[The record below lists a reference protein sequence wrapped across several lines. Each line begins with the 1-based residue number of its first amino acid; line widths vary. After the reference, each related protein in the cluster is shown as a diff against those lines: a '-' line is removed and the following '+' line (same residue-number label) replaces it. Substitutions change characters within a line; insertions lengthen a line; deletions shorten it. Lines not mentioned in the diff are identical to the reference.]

1 MLIICEENREQIE
14 REFLALV
21 LNKNEVID
29 LLQIKPKALHSLQ
42 NQKLLQYAIE
52 CYKEHKIV
60 MPTEIFKIHKD
71 FDVDYF
77 TEIFVNE
84 LWYPNAWKQQLET
97 AQESILKFYKQDI
110 VVKLNEQL
118 KQNIITYDYFA
129 ESMRKLDEIQLLENS
144 TELKKQEIL
153 DSINEEKAKINI
165 NKFPKLN
172 KTLKLVQGDFL
183 IIGATTGAG
192 KSGLMIN
199 LMADLMNTFQC
210 IYFNMEMSKST
221 IYKRII
227 SVNANIKVAD
237 VEHPQTDYQKQ
248 IINQT
253 LDKIESAKLIIEHKA
268 SDMNAI
274 KSTIAKMKDKEKHT
288 VVFIDHLGLVKIDGV
303 KSLYEQATEVAKE
316 LRQICLEYDCTI
328 ISASQLNRGAYSSDE
343 ITLSM
348 LKDSGELE
356 NSASKVLLLY
366 KDKNAKK
373 EDLMQDMI
381 FDVAKNRDGYTG
393 TIETVYD
400 KEKQI
405 FKEKKGEIKHD

>member
-1 MLIICEENREQIE
+1 MLKISEKNRDEIE
-14 REFLALV
+14 RQFLALV
-21 LNKNEVID
+21 LNKWEIID
-29 LLQIKPKALHSLQ
+29 LLQIKPKALHIPKH
-42 NQKLLQYAIE
+42 QKILEYSIE
-52 CYKEHKIV
+52 CYKQKKVISPVEIV
-60 MPTEIFKIHKD
+60 KNHKD

-77 TEIFVNE
+77 NDIYANE
-84 LWYPNAWKQQLET
+84 LYFSSNWKEQLKLS
-97 AQESILKFYKQDI
+97 QDSILKFYKEDVI
-110 VVKLNEQL
+110 KMLNDKL
-118 KQNIITYDYFA
+118 KANIISYDYFM
-129 ESMRKLDEIQLLENS
+129 ENMKKIDEIQLLENS

-172 KTLKLVQGDFL
+172 NTLKLVQGDFL

-221 IYKRII
+221 IYKRIV
-227 SVNANIKVAD
+227 SVVADIKVND
-237 VEHPQTDYQKQ
+237 VEHPQSSYQKEL
-248 IINQT
+248 IDKT
-253 LDKIESAKLIIEHKA
+253 LDAIEKAKLIIEHKA
-268 SDMNAI
+268 SDMSTI
-274 KSTIAKMKDKEKHT
+274 KSTIAKMKDKNKHT
-288 VVFIDHLGLVKIDGV
+288 IVFIDHLGLVKIDGM

-366 KDKNAKK
+366 KDKKAGK
-373 EDLMQDMI
+373 EDLMQDMK

-393 TIETVYD
+393 IINAVYD

-405 FKEKKGEIKHD
+405 FKERKD

>member
-1 MLIICEENREQIE
+1 MLKIIEANREQIE

-29 LLQIKPKALHSLQ
+29 LLQIKPKALHNPK
-42 NQKLLQYAIE
+42 NQKILQYAIE
-52 CYKEHKIV
+52 CYKQHKIV
-60 MPTEIFKIHKD
+60 LPTEIIKVHKD
-71 FDVDYF
+71 FDTDYF
-77 TEIFVNE
+77 TELLVDEFWHRE
-84 LWYPNAWKQQLET
+84 AWKQQLDI
-97 AQESILKFYKQDI
+97 AQDSILKFFKEDMI
-110 VVKLNEQL
+110 KKLNQDLNEG
-118 KQNIITYDYFA
+118 IITYDFFTKKVK
-129 ESMRKLDEIQLLENS
+129 ELDEIQLLENS
-144 TELKKQEIL
+144 TELKKEEIL
-153 DSINEEKAKINI
+153 NTISEEKAKINI
-165 NKFPKLN
+165 NILPKLN
-172 KTLKLVQGDFL
+172 NTLKLVQGDFL

-192 KSGLMIN
+192 KSGFMIN

-227 SVNANIKVAD
+227 SVNANIKVND

-248 IINQT
+248 IINET
-253 LDKIESAKLIIEHKA
+253 LEKIENAKLIIEHKA
-268 SDMNAI
+268 SDMNTI
-274 KSTIAKMKDKEKHT
+274 KSIIAKMKNKEKHT
-288 VVFIDHLGLVKIDGV
+288 IVFIDHLGLVKIDGM

-356 NSASKVLLLY
+356 NSASKVVLLY
-366 KDKNAKK
+366 KDKKAGK

-381 FDVAKNRDGYTG
+381 LDVAKNRDGYTG
-393 TIETVYD
+393 LIEVVYD

-405 FKEKKGEIKHD
+405 FKER

>member
-1 MLIICEENREQIE
+1 MLTICEENREQIE

-29 LLQIKPKALHSLQ
+29 LLQIKPKALHNTK
-42 NQKLLQYAIE
+42 NQKILQYAIE

-60 MPTEIFKIHKD
+60 MPTEIVKIHKD

-77 TEIFVNE
+77 SDILVNE
-84 LWYPNAWKQQLET
+84 FWYQNNWKQQLEVS
-97 AQESILKFYKQDI
+97 QDSILKFYKEDVI
-110 VVKLNEQL
+110 KMLNDKL
-118 KQNIITYDYFA
+118 KANIISYDYFM
-129 ESMRKLDEIQLLENS
+129 ENMKKIDEMQLLENS

-172 KTLKLVQGDFL
+172 NILKLVQGDFL

-199 LMADLMNTFQC
+199 LMADFMNTFQC

-221 IYKRII
+221 IYKRIV
-227 SVNANIKVAD
+227 SVVADIKVND
-237 VEHPQTDYQKQ
+237 VEHPQSNYQKEL
-248 IINQT
+248 IDKT
-253 LDKIESAKLIIEHKA
+253 LDAIEKAKLIIEHKA
-268 SDMNAI
+268 SDMSTI
-274 KSTIAKMKDKEKHT
+274 KSTIAKMKDKNKHT
-288 VVFIDHLGLVKIDGV
+288 IVFIDHLGLVKIDGM

-366 KDKNAKK
+366 KDKKAGK
-373 EDLMQDMI
+373 EDLMQDMK

-393 TIETVYD
+393 IINAVYD

-405 FKEKKGEIKHD
+405 FRERKD

>member
-1 MLIICEENREQIE
+1 MLAINEENREQIE

-21 LNKNEVID
+21 LNKNEVIE
-29 LLQIKPKALHSLQ
+29 LLQIKPKILHNPA
-42 NQKLLQYAIE
+42 NQKMLQYAVE
-52 CYKEHKIV
+52 CYKEFGAVI
-60 MPTEIFKIHKD
+60 PTEIVKLHKD
-71 FDVDYF
+71 FNVNYF
-77 TEIFVNE
+77 TELLVDEMWF
-84 LWYPNAWKQQLET
+84 PNAWKEQFDT
-97 AQESILKFYKQDI
+97 AQQSILKFYKEDFI
-110 VVKLNEQL
+110 KSLNMRLE
-118 KQNIITYDYFA
+118 KNIITYDYFM
-129 ESMRKLDEIQLLENS
+129 ESMKKIDEAQLFENI
-144 TELKKQEIL
+144 TELTKKEIL

-172 KTLKLVQGDFL
+172 NTLKLVQGDFL

-221 IYKRII
+221 IYKRIVSI
-227 SVNANIKVAD
+227 NANIKVDD
-237 VEHPQTDYQKQ
+237 VENPKSDFQKD
-248 IINQT
+248 IINKT

-268 SDMNAI
+268 SDMNTI
-274 KSTIAKMKDKEKHT
+274 KTTIAKMKNKDKHT
-288 VVFIDHLGLVKIDGV
+288 IIFIDHLGLVKVDGTR
-303 KSLYEQATEVAKE
+303 SLYEQATEVAKE

-328 ISASQLNRGAYSSDE
+328 ISASQLNRGAYSSEE

-366 KDKNAKK
+366 KDKNAGK
-373 EDLMQDMI
+373 EDLMQDVI

-393 TIETVYD
+393 LIDAVYD

-405 FKEKKGEIKHD
+405 FKERGNC

>member
-1 MLIICEENREQIE
+1 MLKVCKENREQIE
-14 REFLALV
+14 REFLALI

-29 LLQIKPKALHSLQ
+29 LLQIKPKALHNSK
-42 NQKLLQYAIE
+42 NQKIMQYAIE

-60 MPTEIFKIHKD
+60 IPTEIIKVHKD

-77 TEIFVNE
+77 TELLTNE
-84 LWYPNAWKQQLET
+84 LWYPNAWKEQLDLS
-97 AQESILKFYKQDI
+97 QESILKYYKEDVI
-110 VVKLNEQL
+110 KKLNDQL
-118 KQNIITYDYFA
+118 NRNVITYDYFM
-129 ESMRKLDEIQLLENS
+129 ESMKKLDEIQLLEN
-144 TELKKQEIL
+144 TTVLKKQEIL
-153 DSINEEKAKINI
+153 DSINEEKAKINL
-165 NKFPKLN
+165 NKLPKLN
-172 KTLKLVQGDFL
+172 NTLKLVQGDFL

-227 SVNANIKVAD
+227 SVNANMKVND
-237 VEHPQTDYQKQ
+237 IEHPQTDYQKNL
-248 IINQT
+248 INET
-253 LDKIESAKLIIEHKA
+253 LDKIEKAKLVIEHKA
-268 SDMNAI
+268 SDMNTI

-288 VVFIDHLGLVKIDGV
+288 IVFIDHLGLVKIDGA
-303 KSLYEQATEVAKE
+303 KNLYEQATEVAKE

-356 NSASKVLLLY
+356 NSASKVILLY
-366 KDKNAKK
+366 KDKKAQK
-373 EDLMQDMI
+373 E
-381 FDVAKNRDGYTG
+381 
-393 TIETVYD
+393 
-400 KEKQI
+400 QI
-405 FKEKKGEIKHD
+405 FSEKK

>member
-1 MLIICEENREQIE
+1 MLTIKEENRDKIE

-21 LNKNEVID
+21 LNKNEVIE
-29 LLQIKPKALHSLQ
+29 LLQIKPNALH
-42 NQKLLQYAIE
+42 NPKNRKLLQYAVE
-52 CYKEHKIV
+52 CYKEHQIV
-60 MPTEIFKIHKD
+60 MPTEIIKVHKD

-77 TEIFVNE
+77 SDILVNE
-84 LWYPNAWKQQLET
+84 FWHENGWKEQFDL
-97 AQESILKFYKQDI
+97 AQESILKFYKEDI
-110 VVKLNEQL
+110 IKQLNERL
-118 KQNIITYDYFA
+118 KANVISYDYFM
-129 ESMRKLDEIQLLENS
+129 ENMKKLDEIQLLENS
-144 TELKKQEIL
+144 TELTKEEIL
-153 DSINEEKAKINI
+153 ESINEDKARINL
-165 NKFPKLN
+165 NKFEKLN
-172 KTLKLVQGDFL
+172 NILKLVQGDFL

-199 LMADLMNTFQC
+199 LMADLMNSFQC

-227 SVNANIKVAD
+227 SVNANIKVND
-237 VEHPQTDYQKQ
+237 VEHPKSEYQKEL
-248 IINQT
+248 INKT
-253 LDKIESAKLIIEHKA
+253 LDKIEEAKLIIEHKA
-268 SDMNAI
+268 SDMTMI
-274 KSTIAKMKDKEKHT
+274 KSTIAKMKDKDKHT
-288 VVFIDHLGLVKIDGV
+288 IVFIDHLGLVKIDGA

-356 NSASKVLLLY
+356 NSASKVILLY
-366 KDKNAKK
+366 KDKEADK
-373 EDLMQDMI
+373 EDLMQKML

-393 TIETVYD
+393 LINVIYD

-405 FKEKKGEIKHD
+405 FRENN

>member
-1 MLIICEENREQIE
+1 MLTICEENREQIE

-29 LLQIKPKALHSLQ
+29 LLQIKPKALHNSK
-42 NQKLLQYAIE
+42 NQKVLQYAIE

-60 MPTEIFKIHKD
+60 MPTEIIKIHKD
-71 FDVDYF
+71 FDIDYF
-77 TEIFVNE
+77 TDILVDEF
-84 LWYPNAWKQQLET
+84 WYSNAWKQQLDL
-97 AQESILKFYKQDI
+97 AQESILKFYKEDI
-110 VVKLNEQL
+110 IKKLNEQL
-118 KQNIITYDYFA
+118 KNNIITYDYFMD
-129 ESMRKLDEIQLLENS
+129 SMKKLDEIQLLENS

-153 DSINEEKAKINI
+153 DSINEEKAKINL

-172 KTLKLVQGDFL
+172 NTLKLVQGDFL

-227 SVNANIKVAD
+227 SVNANLKVND
-237 VEHPQTDYQKQ
+237 VEHPRTDYQKN
-248 IINQT
+248 IIDET
-253 LDKIESAKLIIEHKA
+253 LNKIENAKLVIEHKA
-268 SDMNAI
+268 SDMNTI

-288 VVFIDHLGLVKIDGV
+288 IVFIDHLGLVKIDGM

-328 ISASQLNRGAYSSDE
+328 ISASQLNRGAYTSDE

-366 KDKNAKK
+366 KDKSAKK
-373 EDLMQDMI
+373 EDLIQNMI

-393 TIETVYD
+393 IIEAVYD

-405 FKEKKGEIKHD
+405 FSEKEK

>member
-1 MLIICEENREQIE
+1 MLKICQENREEIE
-14 REFLALV
+14 REFLALI
-21 LNKNEVID
+21 LNKWEVID
-29 LLQIKPKALHSLQ
+29 LLQIKPKALHNIE
-42 NQKLLQYAIE
+42 NQKMLRYAIE
-52 CYKEHKIV
+52 CYKNYKVVHPAKIIDV
-60 MPTEIFKIHKD
+60 HKD
-71 FDVDYF
+71 FDSVYYA
-77 TEIFVNE
+77 E
-84 LWYPNAWKQQLET
+84 LLNDVIWFPNAWKQQLELS
-97 AQESILKFYKQDI
+97 QESILKYYKEDVI
-110 VVKLNEQL
+110 KKLNEQL
-118 KQNIITYDYFA
+118 KQNIISYDYF
-129 ESMRKLDEIQLLENS
+129 MNNMKKLDEIQLLEDS
-144 TELKKQEIL
+144 SELKKQEIL

-165 NKFPKLN
+165 NNFPKLN
-172 KTLKLVQGDFL
+172 NTLKLVQGDFL

-199 LMADLMNTFQC
+199 LMADLMHTFQC

-227 SVNANIKVAD
+227 SVLTNIKVSD
-237 VEHPQTDYQKQ
+237 VEHPQNEKQKRD
-248 IINQT
+248 IELT
-253 LDKIESAKLIIEHKA
+253 LDVIENAKLIIEHKA
-268 SDMNAI
+268 SDMNTI
-274 KSTIAKMKDKEKHT
+274 KSTIAKMKDKNKHT
-288 VVFIDHLGLVKIDGV
+288 IIFIDHLGLVKIDGM

-356 NSASKVLLLY
+356 NSASKVMLLY

-393 TIETVYD
+393 IIEAVYD

-405 FKEKKGEIKHD
+405 FKERRR

>member
-1 MLIICEENREQIE
+1 MWTINENNRQQIE
-14 REFLALV
+14 DEFMALV

-29 LLQIKPKALHSLQ
+29 LLQIKPHYLKNVK
-42 NQKLLQYAIE
+42 NQKLLSYAIE
-52 CYKEHKIV
+52 CYKNHKIV
-60 MPTEIFKIHKD
+60 DPAKIIEIHKD
-71 FDVDYF
+71 FDIVYYTEVF
-77 TEIFVNE
+77 TSYMWF
-84 LWYPNAWKQQLET
+84 PNSWAEQLKVS
-97 AQESILKFYKQDI
+97 QESILKYFKEDI
-110 VVKLNEQL
+110 IKSLNQKLKE
-118 KQNIITYDYFA
+118 NIISYDYFM
-129 ESMRKLDEIQLLENS
+129 EKMKEIDNVQLLEDS
-144 TELKKQEIL
+144 TILTKNEIL
-153 DSINEEKAKINI
+153 NSINEDKAKINL
-165 NKFPKLN
+165 NKFAKLN
-172 KTLKLVQGDFL
+172 NTLKLVQGDFL

-227 SVNANIKVAD
+227 SVNANMKVNE
-237 VEHPQTDYQKQ
+237 VENPQTFEEQSKVSQ
-248 IINQT
+248 A
-253 LDKIESAKLIIEHKA
+253 LDKIEKAELIIEHKA
-268 SDMNAI
+268 SDMTTI
-274 KSTIAKMKDKEKHT
+274 KSTIAKMKNKDKHT
-288 VVFIDHLGLVKIDGV
+288 IIFIDHLGLVKIDGS

-328 ISASQLNRGAYSSDE
+328 IAASQLNRGAYNSDE

-356 NSASKVLLLY
+356 NSASKVMLLY

-373 EDLMQDMI
+373 EDLMQNMI

-393 TIETVYD
+393 TIEAIYD

-405 FKEKKGEIKHD
+405 FREKK